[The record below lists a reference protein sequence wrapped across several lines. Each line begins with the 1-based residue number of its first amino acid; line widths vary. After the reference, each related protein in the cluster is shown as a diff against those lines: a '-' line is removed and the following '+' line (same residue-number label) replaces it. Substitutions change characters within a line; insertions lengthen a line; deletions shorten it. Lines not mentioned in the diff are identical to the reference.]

1 MHSRPGVLLQ
11 FNPDFITDMLAWVPS
26 NGLEAHDVRPN
37 LVGGARAR
45 VCPDTRDKTMTRPPT
60 TDTELERVRSLAFS
74 DNPLSIDIWMDI
86 SNTALIPAGVYPKSM
101 THSGATLRRMLE
113 TDSVYHKFIN
123 WVVKVSVL
131 GT

>member
-1 MHSRPGVLLQ
+1 MLQ

-26 NGLEAHDVRPN
+26 NGLHVHNVQPN
-37 LVGGARAR
+37 LVGGAQAR

-74 DNPLSIDIWMDI
+74 ENSLPIYIWMGI
-86 SNTALIPAGVYPKSM
+86 SDTAMIPAGIYPKSM

-113 TDSVYHKFIN
+113 TESVYHKFMN
-123 WVVKVSVL
+123 WVVKVSVPG
-131 GT
+131 GTP